1 MIDGLS
7 CVTWFFKLENR
18 PEYRNLYTHTHTDTH
33 TQKINKV
40 EKFHVR
46 IKIVTEMFWTI
57 ASSNGQR
64 WSTI

>member
-18 PEYRNLYTHTHTDTH
+18 PEYRNLYT
-33 TQKINKV
+33 QKKNNNNKKKNKV